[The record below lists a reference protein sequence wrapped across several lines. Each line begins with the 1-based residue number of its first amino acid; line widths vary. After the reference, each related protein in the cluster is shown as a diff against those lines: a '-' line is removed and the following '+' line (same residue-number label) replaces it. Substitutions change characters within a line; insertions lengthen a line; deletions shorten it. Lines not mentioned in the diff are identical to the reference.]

1 MILFTGQKHAHS
13 NTSNVHD
20 ERKMRRVDTS
30 KKYGCVCTCC
40 QRKNLMR
47 CDCIIFVKRTM
58 TQITQILLMHY
69 QTGTEKWEIKNSYAN
84 HVIQDYKTNM
94 TTHRTQIV

>member
-1 MILFTGQKHAHS
+1 MLLFTGQKHAHS

-47 CDCIIFVKRTM
+47 CDCIIFVK
-58 TQITQILLMHY
+58 
-69 QTGTEKWEIKNSYAN
+69 KNYDTDNTNIAN
-84 HVIQDYKTNM
+84 AL
-94 TTHRTQIV
+94 